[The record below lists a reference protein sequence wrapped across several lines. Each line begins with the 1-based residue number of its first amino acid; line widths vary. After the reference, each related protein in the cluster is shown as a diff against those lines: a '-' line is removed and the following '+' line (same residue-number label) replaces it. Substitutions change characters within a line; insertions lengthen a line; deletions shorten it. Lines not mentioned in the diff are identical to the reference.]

1 MTDHTVL
8 AQPAAE
14 LHVAENKIGFGR
26 WFRELG
32 FRHIIGMLAVIYAA
46 FPIVYIV
53 SAALNPNIS
62 TTLTG
67 ANTLFRTSRLRTL
80 PSFPTPCFGCG

>member
-8 AQPAAE
+8 AQPAAGQ
-14 LHVAENKIGFGR
+14 LHVAENKIKFGR

-46 FPIVYIV
+46 FP
-53 SAALNPNIS
+53 LS
-62 TTLTG
+62 TL
-67 ANTLFRTSRLRTL
+67 SRRR
-80 PSFPTPCFGCG
+80 